1 MTRYDKLHCFSLAM
15 AAGILVTG
23 GQWAGG
29 VTAAAELLTQEGRWW
44 CELPP
49 LSRPRYLH
57 SQTGLVTCGGQ
68 DTRASYEGLQ
78 SIHNHGEG
86 PCHYTTISRC
96 EIGLAKHRS

>member
-1 MTRYDKLHCFSLAM
+1 M

-29 VTAAAELLTQEGRWW
+29 VTSKAELLTQEGRWW

-68 DTRASYEGLQ
+68 DTRASSEGLQ

-86 PCHYTTISRC
+86 PYHYTTISRC
-96 EIGLAKHRS
+96 EIGLAKQRS

>member
-1 MTRYDKLHCFSLAM
+1 M

-68 DTRASYEGLQ
+68 DTIEL
-78 SIHNHGEG
+78 HMKV
-86 PCHYTTISRC
+86 CKVFTIM
-96 EIGLAKHRS
+96 EKAPVTALL

>member
-1 MTRYDKLHCFSLAM
+1 M

-68 DTRASYEGLQ
+68 DTRASMKDYEVF
-78 SIHNHGEG
+78 
-86 PCHYTTISRC
+86 TITEKAPITSLLF
-96 EIGLAKHRS
+96 EIGLAKQRS